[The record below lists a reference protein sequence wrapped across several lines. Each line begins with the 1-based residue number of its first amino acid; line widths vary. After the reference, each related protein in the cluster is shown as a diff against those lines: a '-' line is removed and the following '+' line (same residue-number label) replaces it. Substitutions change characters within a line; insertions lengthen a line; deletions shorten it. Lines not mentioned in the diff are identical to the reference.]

1 MVTREEK
8 HSTRGRAR
16 LLFEM
21 ATGDVLRGGWREEAV
36 KEALDLCLA
45 CKGCK
50 GDCPVNVDVAT
61 YKAEFLAHYYAGRFR
76 PRAAYAMGL
85 IHWWARLASMV
96 PALANGVT
104 QGPLSGV
111 FKAAA
116 GIAPQ
121 RRMPAFAW
129 RTFRRMQR
137 RRGDPLATRSDGPE
151 VLLWVD
157 TFNDNF
163 HPQVLLAAQE
173 VLRAAGFRV
182 RVPPRLLC
190 CGRPLYDWGMLD
202 RAKSLLRRTLAALG
216 PDLRVGTPIV
226 GLEPSCIAVFR
237 DELVGLFPH
246 DEDALRLSRQVM
258 TLGEFLTAHAPGR
271 LPRFVARV
279 LLHGHCHQK
288 AVMGMDGELAV
299 LGAMG
304 VEVERPDAGCCG
316 MAGAF
321 GFEKGKYEVSMAV
334 GERVLLP
341 AVRAAA
347 EGTLIVADGFSCRE
361 QIAQGTPRQALH
373 LAEVVQRAYASISRA
388 DTGPRSA
395 PTSDI

>member
-1 MVTREEK
+1 
-8 HSTRGRAR
+8 
-16 LLFEM
+16 
-21 ATGDVLRGGWREEAV
+21 
-36 KEALDLCLA
+36 
-45 CKGCK
+45 
-50 GDCPVNVDVAT
+50 
-61 YKAEFLAHYYAGRFR
+61 
-76 PRAAYAMGL
+76 
-85 IHWWARLASMV
+85 
-96 PALANGVT
+96 
-104 QGPLSGV
+104 
-111 FKAAA
+111 
-116 GIAPQ
+116 
-121 RRMPAFAW
+121 
-129 RTFRRMQR
+129 
-137 RRGDPLATRSDGPE
+137 
-151 VLLWVD
+151 VLLWAD

-163 HPQVLLAAQE
+163 HPQVLLAAEE

-182 RVPPRLLC
+182 RVPSRPLC

-202 RAKSLLRRTLAALG
+202 HAKALLRRTLAALG
-216 PDLRVGTPIV
+216 PDLRAGTPIV
-226 GLEPSCIAVFR
+226 GLEPSCVAVFR

-258 TLGEFLTAHAPGR
+258 TLGEFLASHAAGR
-271 LPRFVARV
+271 LPRFAARV

-299 LGAMG
+299 LEAMG
-304 VEVERPDAGCCG
+304 IEVERPDAGCCG

-321 GFEKGKYEVSMAV
+321 GFEKGKYELSMAV

-347 EGTLIVADGFSCRE
+347 EGMLIVADGFSCRE

-388 DTGPRSA
+388 DAGPRSA